1 MILMLRYLFLILS
14 FSLSLFVARA
24 STFDEGY
31 YFSTLDS
38 LLKSQDELTR
48 QKEARINTIRNSL
61 FAREL
66 SLEEEFMINGH
77 LYQEYIAFKYDSAY
91 KYVNRNIE
99 IGRQLKDV
107 RKYNVSMME
116 MVHILSV
123 AGLFD
128 QANDSISRVNPSQ
141 LTGRDLIR
149 YYSQY
154 SDLYLFNSEY
164 TTGTPFSEQAIDL
177 AQTYRKKLIDEGGE
191 NSFEQ
196 VMAEASYI
204 AGQGEVR
211 RGLEMLSNY
220 LKKNLK
226 SGEREYSI
234 VTSTIAFFYGTLGDK
249 KQQKKYLLLCA
260 ISDVRGCIR
269 ENNSLR
275 ELASLLFDEGDYD
288 HAYNYLQA
296 SIEDAGFY
304 GSRLRN
310 IQASQLIPKIVKGY
324 QYQRIRNRNRMN
336 VFMIFL
342 SILVILL
349 AAALIFMRY
358 YLLRYR
364 EANGKV
370 REVNGQLHD
379 AVDNLKRSNAMLEE
393 TSKIKEEYIGRFME
407 LASTFIDKA
416 EAQRKGAYRL
426 AREHQVAELYDYVKS
441 TTFREESSKMFY
453 ENFDVAFLNIYPD
466 FVTQVNELL
475 RPDGRIEPKG
485 ERLST
490 ELRVLALIRLGITD
504 NQRIA
509 DILRSSITTIYTY
522 RSKLKR
528 RSLYADDFESRVAA
542 IGSYTL

>member
-1 MILMLRYLFLILS
+1 MARHLFFILFFLLS
-14 FSLSLFVARA
+14 FSVSGA
-24 STFDEGY
+24 SEFDEDY
-31 YFSTLDS
+31 YFAKLDS
-38 LLKSQDELTR
+38 LLDSQEELTT
-48 QKEARINTIRNSL
+48 QKQMRINAIRSGL
-61 FAREL
+61 LVKGL
-66 SLEEEFMINGH
+66 SQAEEFMINRH

-99 IGRQLKDV
+99 IARKMKDV
-107 RKYNVSMME
+107 RKYNVSIME
-116 MVHILSV
+116 IVHIFSV

-128 QANDSISRVNPSQ
+128 QAKDSMSRVIPSQ
-141 LTGRDLIR
+141 LSGDDLIR

-154 SDLYLFNSEY
+154 SDLCLFNSEY
-164 TTGTPFSEQAIDL
+164 TIGTPFSERAIAL
-177 AQTYRKKLIDEGGE
+177 AQTYRKKVIDEGGE

-196 VMAEASYI
+196 VMAEASYV
-204 AGQGEVR
+204 AGQGEAQ
-211 RGLEMLSNY
+211 RGLDLLFNY
-220 LKKNLK
+220 LNKNSK

-234 VTSTIAFFYGTLGDK
+234 ITSTIAFLYGTLGDK
-249 KQQKKYLLLCA
+249 ANQKKYLLLCA

-310 IQASQLIPKIVKGY
+310 LQASQLIPKIVKGY
-324 QYQRIRNRNRMN
+324 QHQRVKNRNRMN

-342 SILVILL
+342 SILVALL
-349 AAALIFMRY
+349 VAALIFTRY

-370 REVNGQLHD
+370 REMNEQLHD
-379 AVDNLKRSNAMLEE
+379 AVDKLKRSNGMLEE
-393 TSKIKEEYIGRFME
+393 NSKIKEEYIGRFME
-407 LASTFIDKA
+407 LASIFIDKA
-416 EAQRKGAYRL
+416 DDQRKAAYRL
-426 AREHQVAELYDYVKS
+426 VRENNFAELHNYLKDPI
-441 TTFREESSKMFY
+441 FREQSSKKFY

-466 FVTQVNELL
+466 FVDKVNELL
-475 RPDGRIEPKG
+475 RPDARIEPKG

-490 ELRVLALIRLGITD
+490 ELRILALIRLGIAD

-522 RSKLKR
+522 RSKLKG
-528 RSLYADDFESRVAA
+528 RSLYKDEFETRVAS
-542 IGSYTL
+542 IGSHTA

>member
-1 MILMLRYLFLILS
+1 M
-14 FSLSLFVARA
+14 AKA
-24 STFDEGY
+24 SVFDEDY
-31 YFSTLDS
+31 YFAKLDS
-38 LLKSQDELTR
+38 LLDSQEELTS
-48 QKEARINTIRNSL
+48 QKQARINAIRSGLEVNG
-61 FAREL
+61 L
-66 SLEEEFMINGH
+66 SLEEEFVINRH

-99 IGRQLKDV
+99 IARQTKDV
-107 RKYNVSMME
+107 WKYNVSMME
-116 MVHILSV
+116 IVHIFSV

-141 LTGRDLIR
+141 LTGNDLIR

-164 TTGTPFSEQAIDL
+164 TTGTPFSEHAISL

-191 NSFEQ
+191 NSFEK
-196 VMAEASYI
+196 VMGEASYI
-204 AGQGEVR
+204 AGQGNVNK
-211 RGLEMLSNY
+211 GLEILFDY
-220 LKKNLK
+220 LRKNLK

-234 VTSTIAFFYGTLGDK
+234 VTSTIAFFYGTQGDK
-249 KQQKKYLLLCA
+249 VNQKKYLLLCA
-260 ISDVRGCIR
+260 ISDVKGCIR

-310 IQASQLIPKIVKGY
+310 LQASQLIPKIVKGY
-324 QYQRIRNRNRMN
+324 QHQRAKNHNRMI

-342 SILVILL
+342 SILVALL
-349 AAALIFMRY
+349 VAALIFTRY

-364 EANGKV
+364 EANEKV
-370 REVNGQLHD
+370 REVNEQLHD
-379 AVDNLKRSNAMLEE
+379 AVKKLKRSNGMLEE
-393 TSKIKEEYIGRFME
+393 NSKIKEEYIGRFME
-407 LASTFIDKA
+407 LASAFIDKA
-416 EAQRKGAYRL
+416 EDQRKGAYRL
-426 AREHQVAELYDYVKS
+426 AREHNFAELYDYLKGTS
-441 TTFREESSKMFY
+441 LREESSKKFY
-453 ENFDVAFLNIYPD
+453 GNFDVAFLNIYPD
-466 FVTQVNELL
+466 FVDKVNELL
-475 RPDGRIEPKG
+475 RPDSQIEPKS

-490 ELRVLALIRLGITD
+490 ELRILALIRLGITD

-522 RSKLKR
+522 RSKLKA
-528 RSLYADDFESRVAA
+528 RSLYKDDFEARVAA
-542 IGSYTL
+542 IGSHIS

>member
-1 MILMLRYLFLILS
+1 MARHILLIL
-14 FSLSLFVARA
+14 FFLLSYSVSSAGA
-24 STFDEGY
+24 FDEDY
-31 YFSTLDS
+31 YFAKLDS
-38 LLKSQDELTR
+38 LLKSQDELTS
-48 QKEARINTIRNSL
+48 QKQTRINAIRSGL
-61 FAREL
+61 MVKGL
-66 SLEEEFMINGH
+66 SRVEEFMINRH

-99 IGRQLKDV
+99 IAQEMRDV
-107 RKYNVSMME
+107 RKYNVSIME

-128 QANDSISRVNPSQ
+128 QAKDSISRVNPSQ
-141 LTGRDLIR
+141 LSGDDLIR

-154 SDLYLFNSEY
+154 SDLCLFNSEY
-164 TTGTPFSEQAIDL
+164 TIGTPFSEHAINL
-177 AQTYRKKLIDEGGE
+177 AQTYRKKVIDEGGE
-191 NSFEQ
+191 NSFDQ
-196 VMAEASYI
+196 VMAEASYV
-204 AGQGEVR
+204 AGQGDVK
-211 RGLEMLSNY
+211 RGLELLFNY
-220 LKKNLK
+220 LRKNLK

-234 VTSTIAFFYGTLGDK
+234 ITSTIAFLYGTLGDK
-249 KQQKKYLLLCA
+249 VNQKKYLLLCA
-260 ISDVRGCIR
+260 ISDVKGCIR

-310 IQASQLIPKIVKGY
+310 LQASQLIPKIVKGY
-324 QYQRIRNRNRMN
+324 QHQRAKNRNRMN

-342 SILVILL
+342 SLLVILL
-349 AAALIFMRY
+349 VVALIFTRY

-370 REVNGQLHD
+370 REVNEQLHD
-379 AVDNLKRSNAMLEE
+379 AVDKLKRSNGMLEE
-393 TSKIKEEYIGRFME
+393 NSKIKEEYIGRFME

-416 EAQRKGAYRL
+416 EDQRKGAYRL
-426 AREHQVAELYDYVKS
+426 AREHNFAELYDYLK
-441 TTFREESSKMFY
+441 TPILREQSSKNFY

-466 FVTQVNELL
+466 FVDKVNELL
-475 RPDGRIEPKG
+475 RPDGQIEPKG

-490 ELRVLALIRLGITD
+490 ELRILALIRLGITD

-522 RSKLKR
+522 RSKLKG
-528 RSLYADDFESRVAA
+528 RSLYKDEFETRVAA
-542 IGSYTL
+542 IGSHIS

>member
-177 AQTYRKKLIDEGGE
+177 AQSYRKKLIDEGGE

-204 AGQGEVR
+204 AGQGEAR
-211 RGLEMLSNY
+211 RGLEMLSSY

-324 QYQRIRNRNRMN
+324 QYQRIKNRNRMN

-441 TTFREESSKMFY
+441 TSFREESSKKFY

>member
-1 MILMLRYLFLILS
+1 MARHILLIL
-14 FSLSLFVARA
+14 FFLLSYSVSGA
-24 STFDEGY
+24 SAFDEDY
-31 YFSTLDS
+31 YFAKLDS
-38 LLKSQDELTR
+38 LLESQDELTS
-48 QKEARINTIRNSL
+48 QKQTRINAIRSGL
-61 FAREL
+61 MVKGL
-66 SLEEEFMINGH
+66 SRVEEFMINRH

-99 IGRQLKDV
+99 IAQEMRDV
-107 RKYNVSMME
+107 RKYNVSIME

-128 QANDSISRVNPSQ
+128 QAKDSISRVNPSQ
-141 LTGRDLIR
+141 LSGDDLIR

-154 SDLYLFNSEY
+154 SDLCLFNSEY
-164 TTGTPFSEQAIDL
+164 TIGTPFSEHAINL
-177 AQTYRKKLIDEGGE
+177 AQTYRKKVIDEGGE
-191 NSFEQ
+191 NSFDQ
-196 VMAEASYI
+196 VMAEASYV
-204 AGQGEVR
+204 AGQGDVK
-211 RGLEMLSNY
+211 RGLELLFNY
-220 LKKNLK
+220 LRKNLK

-234 VTSTIAFFYGTLGDK
+234 ITSTIAFFYGSLGDK
-249 KQQKKYLLLCA
+249 VNQKKYLLLCA
-260 ISDVRGCIR
+260 ISDVKGCIR

-310 IQASQLIPKIVKGY
+310 LQASQLIPKIVKGY
-324 QYQRIRNRNRMN
+324 QHQRAKNRNRMN

-342 SILVILL
+342 SLLVILL
-349 AAALIFMRY
+349 VVALIFTRY

-370 REVNGQLHD
+370 REVNEQLHD
-379 AVDNLKRSNAMLEE
+379 AVDKLKRSNGMLEE
-393 TSKIKEEYIGRFME
+393 NSKIKEEYIGRFME

-416 EAQRKGAYRL
+416 EDQRKGAYRL
-426 AREHQVAELYDYVKS
+426 AREHNFAELYDYLK
-441 TTFREESSKMFY
+441 TPILREQSSKNFY

-466 FVTQVNELL
+466 FVDKVNELL

-490 ELRVLALIRLGITD
+490 ELRILALIRLGITD

-522 RSKLKR
+522 RSKLKG
-528 RSLYADDFESRVAA
+528 RSLYKDEFETRVAA
-542 IGSYTL
+542 IGSHIS

>member
-1 MILMLRYLFLILS
+1 
-14 FSLSLFVARA
+14 
-24 STFDEGY
+24 
-31 YFSTLDS
+31 
-38 LLKSQDELTR
+38 
-48 QKEARINTIRNSL
+48 
-61 FAREL
+61 
-66 SLEEEFMINGH
+66 
-77 LYQEYIAFKYDSAY
+77 
-91 KYVNRNIE
+91 
-99 IGRQLKDV
+99 
-107 RKYNVSMME
+107 
-116 MVHILSV
+116 
-123 AGLFD
+123 
-128 QANDSISRVNPSQ
+128 
-141 LTGRDLIR
+141 
-149 YYSQY
+149 
-154 SDLYLFNSEY
+154 
-164 TTGTPFSEQAIDL
+164 
-177 AQTYRKKLIDEGGE
+177 
-191 NSFEQ
+191 
-196 VMAEASYI
+196 
-204 AGQGEVR
+204 
-211 RGLEMLSNY
+211 
-220 LKKNLK
+220 
-226 SGEREYSI
+226 
-234 VTSTIAFFYGTLGDK
+234 
-249 KQQKKYLLLCA
+249 
-260 ISDVRGCIR
+260 
-269 ENNSLR
+269 
-275 ELASLLFDEGDYD
+275 LLFDEGDYD

-324 QYQRIRNRNRMN
+324 QYQRIKNRNRMN

-441 TTFREESSKMFY
+441 TSFREESSKKFY

>member
-1 MILMLRYLFLILS
+1 MARHLFFILFFSLS
-14 FSLSLFVARA
+14 FSVSGA
-24 STFDEGY
+24 SEFDEDY
-31 YFSTLDS
+31 YFAKLDS
-38 LLKSQDELTR
+38 LLDSQEELTT
-48 QKEARINTIRNSL
+48 QKQMRINAIRSGL
-61 FAREL
+61 LVKGL
-66 SLEEEFMINGH
+66 SQAEEFMINRH

-99 IGRQLKDV
+99 IARKMKDV
-107 RKYNVSMME
+107 RKYNVSIME
-116 MVHILSV
+116 IVHIFSV

-128 QANDSISRVNPSQ
+128 QAKDSMSRVIPSQ
-141 LTGRDLIR
+141 LSGDDLIR

-154 SDLYLFNSEY
+154 SDLCLFNSEY
-164 TTGTPFSEQAIDL
+164 TIGTPFSERAIAV
-177 AQTYRKKLIDEGGE
+177 AQTYRKKVIDEGGE

-196 VMAEASYI
+196 VMAEACYV
-204 AGQGEVR
+204 AGQGEAQ
-211 RGLEMLSNY
+211 RGLDLLFNY
-220 LKKNLK
+220 LNKNSK

-234 VTSTIAFFYGTLGDK
+234 ITSTIAFLYGTLGDK
-249 KQQKKYLLLCA
+249 ANQKKYLLLCA

-310 IQASQLIPKIVKGY
+310 LQASQLIPKIVKGY
-324 QYQRIRNRNRMN
+324 QHQRVKNRNRMN

-342 SILVILL
+342 SILVALL
-349 AAALIFMRY
+349 VAALIFTRY

-370 REVNGQLHD
+370 REMNEQLHD
-379 AVDNLKRSNAMLEE
+379 AVDKLKRSNGMLEE
-393 TSKIKEEYIGRFME
+393 NSKIKEEYIGRFME
-407 LASTFIDKA
+407 LASIFIDKA
-416 EAQRKGAYRL
+416 DDQRKAAYRL
-426 AREHQVAELYDYVKS
+426 VRENNFAELHNYLKDPI
-441 TTFREESSKMFY
+441 FREQSSKKFY

-466 FVTQVNELL
+466 FVDKVNELL
-475 RPDGRIEPKG
+475 RPDARIEPKG

-490 ELRVLALIRLGITD
+490 ELRILALIRLGIAD

-522 RSKLKR
+522 RSKLKG
-528 RSLYADDFESRVAA
+528 RSLYKDEFETRVAS
-542 IGSYTL
+542 IGSHTA

>member
-1 MILMLRYLFLILS
+1 MARHLFFILFFSLS
-14 FSLSLFVARA
+14 FSVSGA
-24 STFDEGY
+24 SVFDEDY
-31 YFSTLDS
+31 YFAKLDS
-38 LLKSQDELTR
+38 LLDSQEELTT
-48 QKEARINTIRNSL
+48 QKQMRINAIRSGL
-61 FAREL
+61 LVKGL
-66 SLEEEFMINGH
+66 SQAEEFMINRH

-99 IGRQLKDV
+99 IARKMKDV
-107 RKYNVSMME
+107 RKYNVSIME
-116 MVHILSV
+116 IVHIFSV

-128 QANDSISRVNPSQ
+128 QAKDSMSRVIPSQ
-141 LTGRDLIR
+141 LSGDDLIR

-154 SDLYLFNSEY
+154 SDLCLFNSEY
-164 TTGTPFSEQAIDL
+164 TIGTPFSERAIAL
-177 AQTYRKKLIDEGGE
+177 AQTYRKKVIDEGGE

-196 VMAEASYI
+196 VMAEASYV
-204 AGQGEVR
+204 AGQGEEQ
-211 RGLEMLSNY
+211 RGLDLLFNY
-220 LKKNLK
+220 LNKNSK

-234 VTSTIAFFYGTLGDK
+234 ITSTIAFLYGTLGDK
-249 KQQKKYLLLCA
+249 ANQKKYLLLCA

-310 IQASQLIPKIVKGY
+310 LQASQLIPKIVKGY
-324 QYQRIRNRNRMN
+324 QHQRIKNRNRMN

-342 SILVILL
+342 SILVALL
-349 AAALIFMRY
+349 VAALIFTRY

-370 REVNGQLHD
+370 REVNEQLHD
-379 AVDNLKRSNAMLEE
+379 AVDKLKRSNGMLEE
-393 TSKIKEEYIGRFME
+393 NSKIKEEYIGRFME
-407 LASTFIDKA
+407 LASIFIDKA
-416 EAQRKGAYRL
+416 DDQRKAAYRL
-426 AREHQVAELYDYVKS
+426 VRENNFAELHNYLKDPI
-441 TTFREESSKMFY
+441 FREQSSKKFY

-466 FVTQVNELL
+466 FVDKVNELL
-475 RPDGRIEPKG
+475 RPDARIEPKG

-490 ELRVLALIRLGITD
+490 ELRILALIRLGIAD

-522 RSKLKR
+522 RSKLKG
-528 RSLYADDFESRVAA
+528 RSLYKDEFETRVAS
-542 IGSYTL
+542 IGSHTA

>member
-1 MILMLRYLFLILS
+1 MARHLFFILFFSLS
-14 FSLSLFVARA
+14 FSVSGA
-24 STFDEGY
+24 SVFDEDY
-31 YFSTLDS
+31 YFAKLDS
-38 LLKSQDELTR
+38 LLDLQEELTT
-48 QKEARINTIRNSL
+48 QKQMRINAIRSGL
-61 FAREL
+61 MVKGL
-66 SLEEEFMINGH
+66 SQAEEFMINRH

-99 IGRQLKDV
+99 IARKMKDV
-107 RKYNVSMME
+107 RKYNVSIME
-116 MVHILSV
+116 IVHIFSV

-128 QANDSISRVNPSQ
+128 QAKDSMSRVIPSQ
-141 LTGRDLIR
+141 LSGDDLIR

-154 SDLYLFNSEY
+154 SDLCLYNSEY
-164 TTGTPFSEQAIDL
+164 TIGTPFSERAIAL
-177 AQTYRKKLIDEGGE
+177 AQTYRKKVIDEGGE

-196 VMAEASYI
+196 VMAEASYV
-204 AGQGEVR
+204 AGQGEEQ
-211 RGLEMLSNY
+211 RGLDLLFNY
-220 LKKNLK
+220 LNKNLK

-234 VTSTIAFFYGTLGDK
+234 ITSTIAFLYGTLGDK
-249 KQQKKYLLLCA
+249 ANQKKYLLLCA

-324 QYQRIRNRNRMN
+324 QHQRIKNRNRMN

-342 SILVILL
+342 SILVALL
-349 AAALIFMRY
+349 VAALIFTRY

-370 REVNGQLHD
+370 REVNEQLHD
-379 AVDNLKRSNAMLEE
+379 AVDKLKRSNGMLEE
-393 TSKIKEEYIGRFME
+393 NSKIKEEYIGRFME
-407 LASTFIDKA
+407 LASIFIDKA
-416 EAQRKGAYRL
+416 DDQRKAAYRL
-426 AREHQVAELYDYVKS
+426 ARENNFAELHTYLKDPI
-441 TTFREESSKMFY
+441 FREQSSKKFY

-466 FVTQVNELL
+466 FVDKVNELL
-475 RPDGRIEPKG
+475 RPDARIEPKG

-490 ELRVLALIRLGITD
+490 ELRILALIRLGITD

-522 RSKLKR
+522 RSKLKG
-528 RSLYADDFESRVAA
+528 RSLYKDEFETRVAS
-542 IGSYTL
+542 IGSHTA